1 MGAGGGGEGGGG
13 GGGYGG
19 SEVAGG
25 GGGGGTVPNA
35 QAAMDRS
42 IPANTPSAGTAR
54 VQCEMRINVRIT
66 SWVRAFTARTCLLA
80 LAR

>member
-54 VQCEMRINVRIT
+54 VQCVMRIT
-66 SWVRAFTARTCLLA
+66 SSVRGFALFPARTCLLA